1 MFRKMRWIAVLALLA
16 VLLIG
21 TAQAWPSRS
30 IPRAALS
37 APETEGLLDTAWAWL
52 ASVFHRPEPKPTS
65 GPASKPRPK
74 AGCGSDPNGKP
85 IDCE

>member
-1 MFRKMRWIAVLALLA
+1 MLRKIRWIAILAFLV

-21 TAQAWPSRS
+21 TAQAWPSRP
-30 IPRAALS
+30 ILRV
-37 APETEGLLDTAWAWL
+37 APTASEAEGLLETAWTWL
-52 ASVFHRPEPKPTS
+52 ASVFHRTEPNPT
-65 GPASKPRPK
+65 GRPPSKPHPK

>member
-1 MFRKMRWIAVLALLA
+1 MWRKIRWIAVLALLA

-21 TAQAWPSRS
+21 TAQAWPSRP
-30 IPRAALS
+30 IPRATLS
-37 APETEGLLDTAWAWL
+37 APEGLLETAWAWL

-65 GPASKPRPK
+65 EPASKPRTK

-85 IDCE
+85 IDCA